1 MRLPRKWVLSLGLM
15 AAAPGAAFA
24 GPLDFLKPDQPATTA
39 GAPQS
44 NQQLAEAVKS
54 ALERAHLKG
63 KDIAIEVKGGVVKLE
78 GQIADSQQKAAA
90 GRIIMSVP
98 GIQTVDNRLVVMETA
113 GAPRAMPQEPAV
125 QQAGFDGSSRGGVRP
140 VSNEVL
146 PTSAGIPQ
154 SNEQVA
160 RDIAGALAGSG
171 LQGYDIEV
179 RYKGGVAALVGEVGS
194 AQEAQVAQQAAQ
206 SVPGVNQVL
215 NNLTVNG
222 QPAAAQGQM
231 GPGGPQGGYPAM
243 PVGFPGQQ
251 PGGYPAP
258 QGYPMQPA
266 GYQGPG
272 GPPMGPGVPPGPT
285 PTAGHL
291 VHNAPSVPEYA
302 WPSYAPYDNYSQVSY
317 PSSYDASAWPY
328 IGPFYPY
335 PQVPM
340 EWRSAQLEWDDG
352 HWQLKFHSRTDKW
365 WWFLDP
371 HNWQ

>member
-24 GPLDFLKPDQPATTA
+24 GPLDFLKSDQGQQSA
-39 GAPQS
+39 APQG
-44 NQQLAEAVKS
+44 NQQVAEAVKA

-63 KDIAIEVKGGVVKLE
+63 KDIAIEVKGGVCKLE
-78 GQIADSQQKAAA
+78 GQIADAQQKAAA

-113 GAPRAMPQEPAV
+113 APRAMPQEPAV
-125 QQAGFDGSSRGGVRP
+125 QQAGFEGASRGGVRP
-140 VSNEVL
+140 VNHEVI
-146 PTSAGIPQ
+146 PTAGGAPQ
-154 SNEQVA
+154 SNEAVA

-179 RYKGGVAALVGEVGS
+179 RYKGGVAALVGDVGS
-194 AQEAQVAQQAAQ
+194 AQEAQVAQQAAE
-206 SVPGVNQVL
+206 SVPGVNRVL
-215 NNLTVNG
+215 NSLTVNG
-222 QPAAAQGQM
+222 QPAGSQSAM
-231 GPGGPQGGYPAM
+231 GPGGPQGGYPAL
-243 PVGFPGQQ
+243 PASYPGQQ
-251 PGGYPAP
+251 GYPVQPGYAQP
-258 QGYPMQPA
+258 TGYPQVAAPPMA
-266 GYQGPG
+266 GPG
-272 GPPMGPGVPPGPT
+272 GPV

-291 VHNAPSVPEYA
+291 VHNAPNVPEHA
-302 WPSYAPYDNYSQVSY
+302 WPAYAPYDNYAQVSY

-371 HNWQ
+371 HNWH